1 MLCFPF
7 QNHLQIGKPI
17 NASESSNKVRMMS
30 INDSI
35 ICLDL
40 LLSGKVNC
48 SVWQFGENCIEDI
61 KREVKVMTDSSRDK
75 GKDLLE

>member
-1 MLCFPF
+1 
-7 QNHLQIGKPI
+7 
-17 NASESSNKVRMMS
+17 MMS

-48 SVWQFGENCIEDI
+48 NVWQFGESCKEDI